1 MLIIWFKMTGVR
13 TNLPMLLLALALPL
27 DATANDSLEKP
38 FRLKSGGEV
47 IDVNT
52 GHAAPY
58 LSDIDGDG
66 IRDLLVGEFGRG
78 RLDFEGQLFVRG
90 RLRVYRN
97 VGSEA
102 KPRYDGFEW
111 FRAGEKIAEIPITCC
126 VSFCPEPV
134 DWDNDGDMDM
144 LTGSYPGHLYLY
156 RNNGKGGYAAAEM
169 LRDSSGQFIKPSYS
183 TNPRAHDWDGD
194 GDLDLVIATSTY
206 IHVAKNIGTRNEP
219 KFDPQIG
226 KLKFNGKVISLRGRL
241 GVEMADWNSD
251 GRADLLVGLEST
263 GVIVMFDSAKKGE
276 PVFTESE
283 VLIREPD
290 PDSGLQSGIDH
301 PGGRLKM
308 HVADYNGDGLA
319 DLLVG
324 DVNFP
329 STCGPRPDLS
339 EQQREQ
345 YAAFKQRTEADTREI
360 DRLVAQREL
369 CLDRDAATK
378 IQRRISKLLNKRGS
392 RYYDQLAKFEV
403 SSSSGTHGNV
413 WVYLRK
419 PAKAK

>member
-1 MLIIWFKMTGVR
+1 MKHTR
-13 TNLPMLLLALALPL
+13 TLLALSVASLL
-27 DATANDSLEKP
+27 ASTASSPQAGDDLKKP
-38 FRLKSGGEV
+38 FRLKSGSEI

-58 LSDIDGDG
+58 LFDFDGDG
-66 IRDLLVGEFGRG
+66 VRDLLVGEFGKG
-78 RLDFEGQLFVRG
+78 RLDFEGQLYVRG
-90 RLRVYRN
+90 RLRIYRN
-97 VGSEA
+97 VGSET
-102 KPRYDGFEW
+102 KPHYDGFKW
-111 FRAGEKIAEIPITCC
+111 FQADGKIAEVPITCC

-134 DWDNDGDMDM
+134 DWDGDGDMDM

-156 RNNGKGGYAAAEM
+156 LNDGKGEYAAAKM
-169 LRDSSGQFIKPSYS
+169 LRDTGGQFIKPNYS

-194 GDLDLVIATSTY
+194 GDLDLVIATSGN
-206 IHVAKNIGTRNEP
+206 IHLAENIGTRKEP
-219 KFDPQIG
+219 KFDPKIE
-226 KLKFNGKVISLRGRL
+226 KVKFNGKVVSLRGRL
-241 GVEMADWNSD
+241 GVEIADWNGD

-263 GVIVMFDSAKKGE
+263 GVIALFDSARKGE

-290 PDSGLQSGIDH
+290 PGSGLESGKDH

-329 STCGPRPDLS
+329 SAIRPKRTLS
-339 EQQREQ
+339 KKQLGE
-345 YAAFKQRTEADTREI
+345 YADFKNRTDADTMEI
-360 DRLVAQREL
+360 SRLVAKREV
-369 CLDRDAATK
+369 CLDRDAASK
-378 IQRRISKLLNKRGS
+378 IQRRIFELLRKRGDN
-392 RYYDQLAKFEV
+392 YYDQLDKFEESV
-403 SSSSGTHGNV
+403 SSGTHGNV

-419 PAKAK
+419 PTKAE